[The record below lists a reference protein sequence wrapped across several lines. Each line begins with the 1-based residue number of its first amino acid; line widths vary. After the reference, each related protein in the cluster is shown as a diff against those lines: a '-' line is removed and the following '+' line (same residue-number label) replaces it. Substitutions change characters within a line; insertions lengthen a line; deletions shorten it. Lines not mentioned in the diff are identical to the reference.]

1 MAIVTS
7 ENILKLRELTEKIC
21 SVPPKGEYETVL
33 SDVKSIV
40 KKGEDEVEKTFS
52 SNQKIK
58 CYEQMFKKI
67 NNILKNVKN

>member
-21 SVPPKGEYETVL
+21 SVSPKGEYETVL

-40 KKGEDEVEKTFS
+40 EKSEDEIEKTLS

-58 CYEQMFKKI
+58 YYEQMCKKI